1 MTAPSWNL
9 SIAYQDLKDAKI
21 TQDFELIQ
29 QCIQVL
35 NQHVDRRE
43 LINVMQNAI
52 QTKEAAGKLLATI
65 NTFAQCYASIDA
77 LNPEAKTLIGK
88 LAKLS
93 SLLSQAY
100 TPYQDTLAN
109 APLEVIQDILDH
121 DSGDV
126 YGQAFLIACDRKIA
140 DTKLSVV
147 EEQLL
152 TAMEVDGRDAW
163 SRMYD
168 NITGSLQ
175 IAMKQSDLKQ
185 KGIKQDDREQ
195 AQTLGF
201 SQAASLLYGTEF
213 DQQEPAWRGIQDA
226 MKTHQESFA
235 AILNALA
242 GWRHSEYQKRS
253 YVHEVHFLDPS
264 LHQSRIL
271 PNTLDTMMETTKAHR
286 DIGQK
291 AGRLMAKVHGMDQMK
306 PWNHMAGMPSL
317 TEQAPQTYSFDHA
330 IEVIKQAFAEV
341 DQEMA
346 DFVDLMVENGWID
359 AQPTPN
365 RRLGAYCT
373 KFAATRTPLVFMTWG
388 GSRSDLMTLAHE
400 LGHAFHNW
408 VMRDMPLCQTRY
420 PMTLA
425 ETASIFA
432 ENIVRD
438 WLLAK
443 AQTREEKLEMLWEE
457 LSSAYALM
465 VNIPV
470 RYEFEKR
477 FYELRQEGELSADQL
492 CQLMDETWR
501 DWYGDSMDESDP
513 YFWASKLHF
522 SISEVSFYNYP
533 YLFGYL
539 FSKGVYAQRVA
550 KGDSFYQDYV
560 QLLRDTG
567 SMMAEDVVE
576 RHLGMDLTQA
586 DFWQKSL
593 QLVNEKVSQ
602 FEVLLAQGN

>member
-1 MTAPSWNL
+1 MTAPRWDL
-9 SIAYQDLKDAKI
+9 SIAYQSLDDEKI
-21 TQDFELIQ
+21 GLDIELIK

-35 NQHVDRRE
+35 HQHVERRE
-43 LINVMQNAI
+43 IISVMQNAI

-65 NTFAQCYASIDA
+65 NTFAQCYGSIDA
-77 LNPEAKTLIGK
+77 TSSQAKALIGK

-93 SLLSQAY
+93 SELSQSY
-100 TPYQDTLAN
+100 TPYQETLAN
-109 APLEVIQDILDH
+109 ESLEFIQDVLDH
-121 DSGDV
+121 ESGDV
-126 YGQAFLIACDRKIA
+126 YGQAFQIACDRKIA
-140 DTKLSVV
+140 NTKLSVA

-152 TAMEVDGRDAW
+152 SAMQVDGRDAW
-163 SRMYD
+163 GRMYD
-168 NITGSLQ
+168 NITGALQ
-175 IAMKQSDLKQ
+175 IELDS
-185 KGIKQDDREQ
+185 GETI
-195 AQTLGF
+195 GF
-201 SQAASLLYGTEF
+201 SQAASLLYGTDF
-213 DQQEPAWRGIQDA
+213 AKQESAWRGIQKA
-226 MKTHQESFA
+226 MSIHQESFA
-235 AILNALA
+235 AILNALS
-242 GWRHSEYQKRS
+242 GWRQTEYQKRS
-253 YVHEVHFLDPS
+253 YQKDVHFLDPS

-271 PNTLDTMMETTKAHR
+271 PATLDAMMETTKQHR

-291 AGRLMAKVHGMDQMK
+291 AGRLMAKVHGLTEMT
-306 PWNHMAGMPSL
+306 PWNHIAGMPSL
-317 TEQAPQTYSFDHA
+317 TDDEPQYYHFDDA
-330 IEVIKQAFAEV
+330 IEVIKAAFAGV

-346 DFVDLMVENGWID
+346 DFVTLMVENGWID
-359 AQPTPN
+359 AEPTPN

-373 KFAATRTPLVFMTWG
+373 KFAATRSPLVFMTWG

-438 WLLAK
+438 YLLSK
-443 AQTREEKLEMLWEE
+443 AESREEQIEMLWEE

-465 VNIPV
+465 INIPV

-477 FYELRQEGELSADQL
+477 FYEQRQEGELSAEQL
-492 CQLMDETWR
+492 CQLMSDTWKE
-501 DWYGDSMDESDP
+501 WYGDSMSEADP

-539 FSKGVYAQRVA
+539 FSKGVYAQRES
-550 KGDSFYQDYV
+550 KGEQFYADYV
-560 QLLRDTG
+560 ELLRDTG

-576 RHLGMDLTQA
+576 RHLGMDLTQV
-586 DFWQKSL
+586 DFWQQSIDML
-593 QLVNEKVSQ
+593 NEKLTQ
-602 FEVLLAQGN
+602 FEALLSQE